1 MTIVYDPTNL
11 VIAVNVSDYDR
22 SLSWYRDVLGF
33 EVSYELAEYGWCEL
47 TTPFGPS
54 IGIGQTETVTAGN
67 ITPTFGVVDIDAAIA
82 HLRAHDVEVED
93 WHQVGEMVRLST
105 FYDPDG
111 TPWMLSQTLDQKA
124 GRQ

>member
-54 IGIGQTETVTAGN
+54 
-67 ITPTFGVVDIDAAIA
+67 PTFGVVDIDAAVA